1 MAAAAAAATAVAVAV
16 IAAAVVATAVAVA
29 VAVIAV
35 AVVATAAAVIALPVH
50 GDGKTAAMELV
61 TTLVRAMLTT
71 KAAAVV
77 AVDPPVAVGTT
88 IPVTAVLRADLSRSS
103 ESCVFQLLSGL
114 EQDVN
119 ISTGALGFLSQLSA
133 PVPRTTNA
141 FHELHKVTAEVP

>member
-1 MAAAAAAATAVAVAV
+1 MAAAAATAVVAVIEAVAV
-16 IAAAVVATAVAVA
+16 AVAVATAVAVA
-29 VAVIAV
+29 VATAV
-35 AVVATAAAVIALPVH
+35 AVVIAPPVH

-77 AVDPPVAVGTT
+77 AVDPPVAVATT
-88 IPVTAVLRADLSRSS
+88 ILVTAVLRADLSRSS

-119 ISTGALGFLSQLSA
+119 ISTGALGFFPQLPA
-133 PVPRTTNA
+133 PVPCTTHA
-141 FHELHKVTAEVP
+141 FHELHQVTAEVP

>member
-1 MAAAAAAATAVAVAV
+1 MAVAAVAVAMAVAVAV
-16 IAAAVVATAVAVA
+16 IAAAVAVAVA
-29 VAVIAV
+29 VAVA
-35 AVVATAAAVIALPVH
+35 ATAVLIAPQVH

-77 AVDPPVAVGTT
+77 AVDPPVAVATT
-88 IPVTAVLRADLSRSS
+88 ILVTAVLRADLSRSS

-119 ISTGALGFLSQLSA
+119 ISTGALGFFPQLPA
-133 PVPRTTNA
+133 PVPRTTHA
-141 FHELHKVTAEVP
+141 FHELHQMTAEVP